1 MERRDKFNYYLD
13 IAETV
18 LERSTCLRRKFGAI
32 IVRNDSIIT
41 MYAASLVLDAI
52 LYGLQYAKAAF
63 IITAKG
69 DAVNRGIQEHLV
81 RGTTCIPCTG
91 GYSGQARVMI
101 LCAIKRGQIA
111 ALREA
116 VSTADPD
123 AFVILSEAHEVF
135 GHGFQR
141 PGKHAF

>member
-1 MERRDKFNYYLD
+1 
-13 IAETV
+13 
-18 LERSTCLRRKFGAI
+18 
-32 IVRNDSIIT
+32 
-41 MYAASLVLDAI
+41 
-52 LYGLQYAKAAF
+52 
-63 IITAKG
+63 
-69 DAVNRGIQEHLV
+69 
-81 RGTTCIPCTG
+81 
-91 GYSGQARVMI
+91 MI

-123 AFVILSEAHEVF
+123 AFVILSEAHEGF